1 METSMNEK
9 KLRERVTSSP
19 SLQHLELAGAALVE
33 KSIVPL
39 GSSPV
44 SNGTKGAS
52 SSTASKEKQI
62 PYVLDFRED
71 FNNHLQGL
79 VQDVQGLSKL
89 SSQGWEYY
97 RRDGCCKTWLLEHCG
112 SHESPRQVTLCRL
125 IGQGSFG
132 KVYYGAVDGLERAV
146 KCIRATWKDI
156 GILISEAEMGCS
168 IQHPNIVKTCG
179 YIVSNMESHLN
190 NQPSALERALMNARR
205 QYDQDEYLY
214 IQMIQEYCEC
224 GSLESYIGSSQTLF
238 EGTAISKTACIAL
251 ILRDVARALA
261 YLHDHG
267 ILHGDLSGNN
277 VLLVRDETSP
287 IGMRAKVGDFGRSR
301 VYLSEKMKTDSL
313 GTANFMP
320 PEMLL
325 SGDLS
330 VKTDIY
336 ALGILGVEMWTGKKA
351 WNGVL
356 PVQILYSMSMGK
368 RIVVPESIDRSLG
381 GFLRS
386 CLCDDPTDRPTP
398 REALEILQTMIA
410 SEGVSAYN
418 TPQSVSES
426 FGESDND
433 TINNICE
440 AE

>member
-1 METSMNEK
+1 MIYMDGYTGEKGYAEHDLASCPTLGEEEEEEEPLVGETEVSKALSHDDEDGRSSSSTMNEK
-9 KLRERVTSSP
+9 PMPCV
-19 SLQHLELAGAALVE
+19 H
-33 KSIVPL
+33 
-39 GSSPV
+39 
-44 SNGTKGAS
+44 N
-52 SSTASKEKQI
+52 
-62 PYVLDFRED
+62 FRED
-71 FNNHLQGL
+71 FNNHLEDL
-79 VQDVQGLSKL
+79 VQDIQNLSKL
-89 SSQGWEYY
+89 TSQGWEYY
-97 RRDGCCKTWLLEHCG
+97 RRDGFCETWLEDDDYV
-112 SHESPRQVTLCRL
+112 SHSDDDGADGRHYQLTISRL

-132 KVYYGAVDGLERAV
+132 KVYCARVDGHEKAV
-146 KCIRATWKDI
+146 KSIRARWEDFST
-156 GILISEAEMGCS
+156 LISEAEMGCS
-168 IQHPNIVKTCG
+168 IHHPNIVKTCG
-179 YIVSNMESHLN
+179 YIVSNTERQLN
-190 NQPSALERALMNARR
+190 NESSTLSRALMNARR
-205 QYDQDEYLY
+205 LYDDDGYFY

-251 ILRDVARALA
+251 ILRDVAQALA
-261 YLHDHG
+261 HLHDHG

-351 WNGVL
+351 WTGVL
-356 PVQILYSMSMGK
+356 PVQILYSMSKGK
-368 RIVVPESIDRSLG
+368 RVVVPESIDRSLG
-381 GFLRS
+381 AFLRS
-386 CLCDDPTDRPTP
+386 CLSDDPTDRPTP

-410 SEGVSAYN
+410 S
-418 TPQSVSES
+418 
-426 FGESDND
+426 
-433 TINNICE
+433 
-440 AE
+440 